1 MRKFIQWGILSV
13 LMTVG
18 FLAFLVLAGED
29 NPYGPMPFFKFFIL
43 KLSALAVLGG
53 CVWTGKVCDS
63 KGLLPDIKEE

>member
-13 LMTVG
+13 LMTVV
-18 FLAFLVLAGED
+18 FMAFVVLAGDD
-29 NPYGPMPFFKFFIL
+29 NPHDPMPLFKFLIL

-53 CVWTGKVCDS
+53 CVWVGKVCDS